1 MRCGARRGQPR
12 TEGDVAR
19 GARAAY
25 DPTDEAEEVE
35 PQPFLVRG
43 DWRRIPAGQTVDPV
57 EHEGNMESGVA
68 MASTDE
74 LDTLAD

>member
-1 MRCGARRGQPR
+1 
-12 TEGDVAR
+12 
-19 GARAAY
+19 
-25 DPTDEAEEVE
+25 
-35 PQPFLVRG
+35 
-43 DWRRIPAGQTVDPV
+43 VDPV